1 MAQSALAAPQIPPI
15 NGFDHEELVV
25 RAGRRSDITIVIAVH
40 STRLGGAMGAC
51 RTWRY
56 PSRAA
61 AIQDA
66 LRLSEAMTYKA
77 AAAGV
82 DAGGGKSVLCL
93 APGAELDPARRQN
106 LFRDFGE
113 MVEGLDGR
121 YFTGQDVGTTP
132 DDVTVIAESTRH
144 VQQTGI
150 DTGPW
155 AAKGVYYSMRAC
167 ANHVFGD
174 PSLASRQIAVIGLGA
189 VGGNLA
195 RLLAD
200 AGVHLLLADID
211 ERRRAL
217 ADELG
222 ATWTTPTEA
231 LTAEVDIVAPC
242 ALGGMIDAAV
252 VDALRSPIVCGGANN
267 QLADLH
273 LAADLMARN
282 IVYAPDFVAN
292 AGGFIYVAA
301 LRFASDTAE
310 AVTEAEERTQHLE
323 GQMGQLMSI
332 AADER
337 VSPLE
342 AARQLAG
349 ARIAAA

>member
-1 MAQSALAAPQIPPI
+1 MTSGALVAPSIPPI
-15 NGFDHEELVV
+15 RGFDHEELVV
-25 RAGRRSDITIVIAVH
+25 RAGPRSGITIVIAVH

-56 PSRAA
+56 PTRAA
-61 AIQDA
+61 AVQDA
-66 LRLSEAMTYKA
+66 LRLSESMTYKA

-93 APGAELDPARRQN
+93 APGVELDAPRRRQ
-106 LFRDFGE
+106 LFLDFGE

-132 DDVTVIAESTRH
+132 ADVAIVAQSTRY
-144 VQQTGI
+144 VQQAGI

-155 AAKGVYYSMRAC
+155 AAKGVFHSMRAC
-167 ANHVFGD
+167 ARHVFGD
-174 PSLASRQIAVIGLGA
+174 PSLASRRVAVVGLGA

-195 RLLAD
+195 HLLAD
-200 AGVHLLLADID
+200 AGARLVLADID
-211 ERRRAL
+211 DSRRVL
-217 ADELG
+217 AEQLA
-222 ATWTTPTEA
+222 ATWTTPTAA

-252 VDALRSPIVCGGANN
+252 VDALRSPIICGGANN

-273 LAADLMARN
+273 LAADLMERG
-282 IVYAPDFVAN
+282 VLYAPDFVAN

-301 LRFASDTAE
+301 LRFASEVAE
-310 AVTEAEERTQHLE
+310 ATVDAEKRTRQLE
-323 GQMGQLMSI
+323 EQMGQLISLGSAEHMT
-332 AADER
+332 
-337 VSPLE
+337 PLE